1 MASTSKDV
9 EALAH
14 DWHVSTISNLKA
26 IREALST
33 LEAHA
38 PPGPSAMAYGRGH
51 GRHATCH

>member
-14 DWHVSTISNLKA
+14 DWHVSKISNMKA

-33 LEAHA
+33 LKAHA
-38 PPGPSAMAYGRGH
+38 SPGPSALA
-51 GRHATCH
+51 